1 MIQIFQELIVSKF
14 CIGLDGRS
22 RFRFG
27 FNRMNCISVMLDCL
41 EKIIDICLS
50 FENILEV
57 LQEPPRRKFYN
68 ELPGNVYLSY
78 FLKIATASTYK
89 SISKEETLDK
99 IFVKL
104 AVVCHLSSS
113 FLYVNPRQFQD
124 DLFESNPP
132 SPASSN

>member
-57 LQEPPRRKFYN
+57 LQEPSRRKFYN

-78 FLKIATASTYK
+78 YLQIVTALTYK
-89 SISKEETLDK
+89 NISKEETLIN